1 MSYQPNNPLMIQSD
15 MTVLLEVDHPDYA
28 EIRNVLSDFAELEK
42 SPEHV
47 HTYRITPLSLWN
59 AASSGRTLDQI
70 LDLFHRYSKFDIA
83 PNVLQEIRD
92 QFGRFGVLRLIRIED
107 RLLLIS
113 KDPSV
118 LQDVFRFK
126 SMKPYI
132 KKRVADDRV
141 EISAR
146 DRGRLKQELI
156 KIGYPVQDLAG
167 YTEGTPLKFALREK
181 TAEGEDFA
189 LRSYQQQAV
198 DSFYADGSTHGGSG
212 VLVLPC
218 GAGKTIIGIAAAAK
232 VGAETLILTSSVTS
246 ARQWISEILDKTTI
260 TEDQIGEYSGA
271 HKDIRPITVATYQIV
286 SHRKNKEDEFV
297 HLTLFDKRD
306 WGLIIYDEVH
316 LLPAPVF
323 RVTADIQAR
332 RRLGLTATLIR
343 EDGLENDVFTLIG
356 PKKYDVPWKELE
368 RSGWIATANCQ
379 EIRVSL
385 NEDERVAYAAADAR
399 AQARIAAE
407 ASRKIDLVERLI
419 ATHRDDQI
427 LIIGQYISQLSQLEE
442 RIKAP
447 IITGKTAMKKRDELY
462 GRFRSGEIRCLI
474 VSKVA
479 NFAIDLPDA
488 NVAIQISGQ
497 FGSRQEE
504 AQRLGRILRPKAK
517 GVQAWFYSL
526 VTKNSKEQQFAM
538 NRQRFLTE
546 QGYEYHIVD
555 AEELMPELNKVDEP
569 KDRDEVRQ
577 GKRGHKNSSTVVS
590 LGDYRRRKAQGDR

>member
-1 MSYQPNNPLMIQSD
+1 MEVWIISYQPNNPLMIQSD
-15 MTVLLEVDHPDYA
+15 MTVLFEVDHPDYA
-28 EIRNVLSDFAELEK
+28 KIRNVLSDFAELEK

-47 HTYRITPLSLWN
+47 HTYRMTPLSLWN

-70 LDLFHRYSKFDIA
+70 LDLFEKYSKFDVA
-83 PNVLQEIRD
+83 PNVIQEIRD
-92 QFGRFGVLRLIRIED
+92 QFSRFGILKLTREND
-107 RLLLIS
+107 RLYLRS
-113 KDPSV
+113 KDPDV

-126 SMKPYI
+126 SMKGYI
-132 KKRVADDRV
+132 QKWTGNDRV
-141 EISAR
+141 EVR
-146 DRGRLKQELI
+146 TQDRGRLKQELI
-156 KIGYPVQDLAG
+156 RIGYPVQDLAG
-167 YTEGTPLKFALREK
+167 YTEGTPLKFDLRNP
-181 TAEGEDFA
+181 TLDGETFA
-189 LRSYQQQAV
+189 LRRYQSDAV
-198 DSFYADGSTHGGSG
+198 DSFYENGSSYGGSG

-218 GAGKTIIGIAAAAK
+218 GAGKTVIGIAAAVK
-232 VGAETLILTSSVTS
+232 VGMETLILTSSVTS
-246 ARQWISEILDKTTI
+246 ARQWIAEILGKTTV
-260 TEDQIGEYSGA
+260 TADQIGEYSGA

-286 SHRKNKEDEFV
+286 SHRKNKEAAFE
-297 HLTLFDKRD
+297 HLRLFDQRN
-306 WGLIIYDEVH
+306 WGLIIYDEVQ

-343 EDGLENDVFTLIG
+343 EDGHEDDVFTLIG

-385 NEDERVAYAAADAR
+385 SERERVDYASADAR
-399 AQARIAAE
+399 AQMRLAAE
-407 ASRKIDLVERLI
+407 AEEKMQVVSQLLEKHDE
-419 ATHRDDQI
+419 DQI
-427 LIIGQYISQLSQLEE
+427 LVIGQYLTQLKRLKD
-442 RIKAP
+442 RIQAP
-447 IITGKTAMKKRDELY
+447 MITGQTSMKKRDELY
-462 GRFRSGEIRCLI
+462 QRFRQGEIHCLI

-517 GVQAWFYSL
+517 GVQAYFYSV
-526 VTKNSKEQQFAM
+526 VTKNTKEQQFAM

-555 AEELMPELNKVDEP
+555 TGDSDVKTDE
-569 KDRDEVRQ
+569 RQ
-577 GKRGHKNSSTVVS
+577 EAHSAAPVVS
-590 LGDYRRRKAQGDR
+590 LGDYRRKKQQGEV